1 MSQKIVQINNEPLP
15 EIKPIGD
22 QIAFKRNKKDANQNH
37 MGQNHQETSPP
48 NMERRSKSCTIL
60 WIYVCVFMVTK
71 HIVIYTW
78 KTFWVL
84 KESFW

>member
-1 MSQKIVQINNEPLP
+1 MSLMSQKIVQINNEPLP

-60 WIYVCVFMVTK
+60 
-71 HIVIYTW
+71 
-78 KTFWVL
+78 
-84 KESFW
+84 